1 MTKKTHDEF
10 QVLEATLRLELK
22 RFDEVG
28 PSADQPAKPK
38 RERPPRDFLVCKLS
52 CKKPSSIGFP
62 TVVTAEVETMSE
74 LLARIEAAKMAR
86 KLGFYPEDCVEI
98 SLEKITR

>member
-1 MTKKTHDEF
+1 MTKKPHDEF

-22 RFDEVG
+22 RFDDVG
-28 PSADQPAKPK
+28 STADKVKEK
-38 RERPPRDFLVCKLS
+38 RERPPRDYLVCKLS
-52 CKKPSSIGFP
+52 CKKPGTASP
-62 TVVTAEVETMSE
+62 TIVTAEVETISE

-98 SLEKITR
+98 SLDKVTR